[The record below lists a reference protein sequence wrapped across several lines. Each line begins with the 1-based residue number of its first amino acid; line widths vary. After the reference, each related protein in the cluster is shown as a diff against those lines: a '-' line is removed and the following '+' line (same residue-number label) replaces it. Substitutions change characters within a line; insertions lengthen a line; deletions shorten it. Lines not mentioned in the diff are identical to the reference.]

1 MNSTATRR
9 VACGSTHSACKPFPT
24 AGVEHVRA
32 RVRRRRAFAAEP
44 DCDPEDSCGQHHARG
59 ARVARMRGVAGG
71 PSSLPVRRRS
81 VAEGTGYC
89 VAGYRAVADRTP
101 QNAAGERMPCWALCR
116 EDGMPCERSCRRGC
130 TVNGYCRRP
139 VAFCASTDSA
149 PPATRVTSEPGRG
162 SPHCHICTRIRLSG
176 SSSRE
181 LS

>member
-44 DCDPEDSCGQHHARG
+44 DCDPEDPCGQHHARG
-59 ARVARMRGVAGG
+59 ARARVARMRGVAGG
-71 PSSLPVRRRS
+71 PSSLPVRRPS

-89 VAGYRAVADRTP
+89 VTGYRTVADRTP

-116 EDGMPCERSCRRGC
+116 EDGMPCEISCRRGC
-130 TVNGYCRRP
+130 AVVTVGARICARTRP
-139 VAFCASTDSA
+139 T
-149 PPATRVTSEPGRG
+149 ATRVTSAPGRG
-162 SPHCHICTRIRLSG
+162 SPHCHICTRIRLPG